1 MAKGNDDNATKA
13 EPQEEGTTVE
23 EEKESQSNKQERNT
37 RYSQFFISKD
47 SIAVL
52 CFLMNK
58 NF

>member
-37 RYSQFFISKD
+37 RYSQFSISKD
-47 SIAVL
+47 SIAVF
-52 CFLMNK
+52 CFFDL
-58 NF
+58 